1 MRNHHTPVLLDE
13 VVGFVFENISKP
25 KVFDATFGG
34 GGYTTL
40 FLEKGA
46 EVFAT
51 DLDRTVYER
60 YFLSHPKN
68 SKLHTLYGNFADVV
82 KDFENNFFHSI
93 VADLGFSSNQLEE
106 SGRGFSYQKLNDLLD
121 FRYDQRN
128 GQGLLEKLSKVG
140 SSDNL
145 GKILFQYSG
154 ETMSRR
160 IASQI
165 FNDFKDKKLTHVKD
179 LVKSIDKVIS
189 KELWHKRNGIY
200 SRIWQALRIWV
211 NDEFVNLELFLRRS
225 LDKLVPGGLLIVV
238 CFHSLEDKIVTKFMR
253 SVSKP
258 LEIDN
263 FGNTIQ
269 SFELITKKAKTPSEQ
284 EVEENIRSR
293 SATLRILKKL

>member
-1 MRNHHTPVLLDE
+1 MKNHHIPVLLDE
-13 VVGFVFENISKP
+13 VAGFVFENKPQP
-25 KVFDATFGG
+25 KVFDGTFGG

-51 DLDRTVYER
+51 DLDKTVYDR
-60 YFLSHPKN
+60 YFLSNPKHL
-68 SKLHTLYGNFADVV
+68 KLHTFHGNFADVIR
-82 KDFENNFFHSI
+82 DFKNSFFDSI

-106 SGRGFSYQKLNDLLD
+106 SGRGFSYQQLNDSLD
-121 FRYDQRN
+121 FRYDLSR
-128 GQGLLEKLSKVG
+128 GKGLLEKLSKVG

-160 IASQI
+160 IAGQI
-165 FNDFKDKKLTHVKD
+165 FDDFRAKKLNTVED
-179 LVKSIDKVIS
+179 LLKSIDQVIS

-211 NDEFVNLELFLRRS
+211 NDEFENLELFLSRS
-225 LDKLVPGGLLIVV
+225 LDKLASGGLLIVV

-253 SVSKP
+253 TMSKP
-258 LEIDN
+258 LEIDD
-263 FGNTIQ
+263 FGNTIT
-269 SFELITKKAKTPSEQ
+269 SFELITKKAKIPSEK
-284 EVEENIRSR
+284 EIEGNIRSR
-293 SATLRILKKL
+293 SATLRVLKKL